1 MRLKDKV
8 AIVTGVDAGSIGQA
22 TALILAEAGVTVVV
36 VGGRAQDGTETVA
49 LIRKGGGNALL
60 LNLDIAKE
68 RDAKQACE
76 DTVRDFGRLDI
87 LVNNDAVF
95 VPRGLEPP
103 DEDWQN
109 SSKVIGGA
117 ALISRYAAEAM
128 KRQEKGAI
136 VNIVTL
142 SGPRPQSTT
151 YSTTSATLMQMTRDM
166 AVDLAPDNIRVNCVC
181 HGNVRSVTSVEN
193 TGTADQTEK
202 EPLAVEG
209 PKHLLSRTGKPRE
222 VAYAILFLASDEASF
237 ITGTHLFVDGGHYST
252 AKSSFPQHFASKVAS
267 FS

>member
-8 AIVTGVDAGSIGQA
+8 ALVTGVDAGSIGQA
-22 TALILAEAGVTVVV
+22 TALILAEAGVTVAV
-36 VGGRAQDGTETVA
+36 VGGGDKDGIETVA
-49 LIRKGGGNALL
+49 LIRKGGGNALPL
-60 LNLDIAKE
+60 SLDIAKE

-76 DTVRDFGRLDI
+76 DTIRAFGKLDI

-103 DEDWQN
+103 LEDWQN
-109 SSKVIGGA
+109 SSKIIGGT
-117 ALISRYAAEAM
+117 ALISRYAAQAM
-128 KRQEKGAI
+128 KQQQKGAI

-142 SGPRPQSTT
+142 SGPRTRSTT
-151 YSTTSATLMQMTRDM
+151 YSSTAATLMQMTRDM

-181 HGNVRSVTSVEN
+181 HGNVRSVTPVEN
-193 TGTADQTEK
+193 TGTADQTAK
-202 EPLAVEG
+202 EPRAVEG
-209 PKHLLSRTGKPRE
+209 LNHLLIRTGKPSD

-252 AKSSFPQHFASKVAS
+252 AISGFQQNISSRVAS